1 MFAEESSLMKGDWR
15 PEPEAMNT
23 LHCEDCLDTRLLITG
38 DVNAGKTTLCRQL
51 LADLCANGLDARTA
65 VIDLAPDIPEAL
77 ARQRGVIGAGGHLI
91 PPVGSQVLDLR
102 ARLDPP
108 RLSSSS
114 EAEALIKAGINAGKI
129 DVLFEQLRQSARD
142 IVLIND
148 ATLYLQAETAE
159 HLIERANFRQIRT
172 LVVNAYWGS
181 RLGAGAL
188 SAHEKAETGHLRTW
202 FKREGRVVSLSQV
215 YG

>member
-1 MFAEESSLMKGDWR
+1 ME
-15 PEPEAMNT
+15 T
-23 LHCEDCLDTRLLITG
+23 LVCEDCLDTRLLITG
-38 DVNAGKTTLCRQL
+38 DVNTGKTTLCRQL
-51 LADLCANGLDARTA
+51 LADLCDKGLDARTA

-91 PPVGSQVLDLR
+91 PPPDSRVLDLR

-114 EAEALIKAGINAGKI
+114 EAEAQAKASINAGKI
-129 DVLFEQLRQSARD
+129 DALFAQLRQSARD

-148 ATLYLQAETAE
+148 ATLYLQAETTG
-159 HLIERANFRQIRT
+159 HLIERANFRHLRT

-188 SAHEKAETGHLRTW
+188 SSHEKAETGHLRNW
-202 FKREGRVVSLSQV
+202 FEREGRVVTLSRV